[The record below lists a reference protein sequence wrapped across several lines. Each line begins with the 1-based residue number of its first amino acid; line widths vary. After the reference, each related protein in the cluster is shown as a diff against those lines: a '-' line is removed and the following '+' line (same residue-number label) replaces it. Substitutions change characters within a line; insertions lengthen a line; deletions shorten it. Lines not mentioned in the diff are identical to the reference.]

1 MVMQLLRFLCLGG
14 IVGVAATAAAAETGR
29 RYDLVARASA
39 IDPAAGEH
47 PEIGFSFTDPK
58 TGKPADLQHAVV
70 DTSVPSEGR
79 LVIWLMAHS
88 PGLFDRLASY
98 GLHGIQVHYANGWFG
113 TLKPA
118 VRDSG
123 DVLGKIRLE
132 AATGEDISPL
142 VDIPKADGRC
152 L

>member
-1 MVMQLLRFLCLGG
+1 
-14 IVGVAATAAAAETGR
+14 
-29 RYDLVARASA
+29 
-39 IDPAAGEH
+39 
-47 PEIGFSFTDPK
+47 
-58 TGKPADLQHAVV
+58 
-70 DTSVPSEGR
+70 
-79 LVIWLMAHS
+79 MAHS